1 MRRRD
6 KSLNIEKANLLAEQ
20 RYLKSRG
27 LLKEDLSDDLSGEYS
42 FKTDSG
48 SVVAGAV
55 RMRPEQLSLQIGR
68 NAYFSFWEGE
78 FQRGGVKIVAG
89 TDEQSQAWLDQAT
102 KVYDAA
108 ERKSYPEKYAESE
121 GSRKII
127 IKSRDDWAREINNLK
142 PKGYT
147 FKSQHELDPERDFV
161 SMHNYAKYPYEI
173 IINDNAKTV
182 EFGEHTI
189 NTTK

>member
-6 KSLNIEKANLLAEQ
+6 KSLNIEQANRLVEQ
-20 RYLKSRG
+20 RYLQSKG
-27 LLKEDLSDDLSGEYS
+27 LLKEDGLSDDLSGEFS

-108 ERKSYPEKYAESE
+108 ERKSYPEKLAE
-121 GSRKII
+121 
-127 IKSRDDWAREINNLK
+127 RER
-142 PKGYT
+142 
-147 FKSQHELDPERDFV
+147 E
-161 SMHNYAKYPYEI
+161 
-173 IINDNAKTV
+173 
-182 EFGEHTI
+182 
-189 NTTK
+189 